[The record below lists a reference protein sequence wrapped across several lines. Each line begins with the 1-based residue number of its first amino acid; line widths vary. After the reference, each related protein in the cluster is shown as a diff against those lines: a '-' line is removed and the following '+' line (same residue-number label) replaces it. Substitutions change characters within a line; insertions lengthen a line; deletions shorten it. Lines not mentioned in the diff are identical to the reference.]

1 MAEASFTLRAVDATK
16 AAFASVQNSLAKLQQ
31 SSETAAGFM
40 KKAFDPRAIGAGL
53 AASLGVSLIGVI
65 DLAIQKLIE
74 LAMRAHEVGKILNE
88 STKTIAKIRADA
100 AFAELD
106 SQGQIAAIEEKR
118 KKNAVEINKLRQK
131 VFLQTVP
138 LEGGTEGVVQ
148 MGSVEDAEKLRKML
162 EEDAVLDNARRK
174 LSVALERQSLE
185 TKLELYK
192 DFTEFQEQQRQAG
205 IKEEQDALEISLEQY
220 KAVQQFLN
228 QQLELTQE
236 QIEKNNELGKSLKES
251 VMTPLE
257 KYTAELE
264 RLDLLQKDRI
274 IDEETAIRLTGLAG
288 AAYSA
293 AAGDVEDMTSRL
305 SASNEEAKKA
315 IPAMSQLAQM
325 SDNAGNIIAQGF
337 EDAILSGEKLQEVIK
352 AIGRDLLRMVFQQ
365 TVTSS
370 LATGIS
376 GAIKGAFGMRA
387 MGGPVSSGSP
397 YVVGERGPELFVP
410 HASGSIVSNSNMN
423 QGGGSAG
430 SSININYNIAAGVT
444 RNELGPILEQERRRL
459 KAEIPDMVRRGGAY
473 RSAFA

>member
-1 MAEASFTLRAVDATK
+1 
-16 AAFASVQNSLAKLQQ
+16 
-31 SSETAAGFM
+31 
-40 KKAFDPRAIGAGL
+40 
-53 AASLGVSLIGVI
+53 
-65 DLAIQKLIE
+65 
-74 LAMRAHEVGKILNE
+74 
-88 STKTIAKIRADA
+88 
-100 AFAELD
+100 
-106 SQGQIAAIEEKR
+106 
-118 KKNAVEINKLRQK
+118 
-131 VFLQTVP
+131 
-138 LEGGTEGVVQ
+138 
-148 MGSVEDAEKLRKML
+148 ML
-162 EEDAVLDNARRK
+162 EEDAVLENARRK
-174 LSVALERQSLE
+174 LSVDLERQSLE

-192 DFTEFQEQQRQAG
+192 GFTEFQEQQRQAG

-430 SSININYNIAAGVT
+430 SSINVNYNIAAGVT
-444 RNELGPILEQERRRL
+444 RSELAPILEQERRRL